1 MDGVTLTAL
10 KIMSHPEG
18 DVLHGMKASEASFSG
33 FGEAYFSSIK
43 QGCVKGWKKH
53 SKMTLNLV
61 VPQGEIQFVVF
72 DGREKS
78 VTKGQFLDVSLS
90 TRNYQRLT
98 VDPGLW
104 VGFKGLGS
112 NSILLNIASIEHD
125 PAEVDNIH
133 LSDLSFN
140 WE

>member
-61 VPQGEIQFVVF
+61 IPQGEIQFVVF